1 MDAIFIRD
9 LRVDALIG
17 FHKRERVAPQTLSF
31 DLEIGI
37 ANPAVF
43 ESDRVADCIDY
54 AKVAARV
61 AETARDRHHN
71 LVEKLADRVAQAIL
85 DEFPAGW
92 VKVSVAKLAVLRE
105 AGRVGV
111 TLERRKA

>member
-1 MDAIFIRD
+1 MDAIFLRD

-17 FHKRERVAPQTLSF
+17 IHKRERAAPQTISF

-37 ANPAVF
+37 ANRAVF

-61 AETARDRHHN
+61 AEIAKGRHFN
-71 LVEKLADRVAQAIL
+71 LVEVLADHVAAAIL
-85 DEFPAGW
+85 QEFDAAW
-92 VKVSVAKLAVLRE
+92 VKVSAAKLGVLRE

-111 TLERRKA
+111 TIERRKP